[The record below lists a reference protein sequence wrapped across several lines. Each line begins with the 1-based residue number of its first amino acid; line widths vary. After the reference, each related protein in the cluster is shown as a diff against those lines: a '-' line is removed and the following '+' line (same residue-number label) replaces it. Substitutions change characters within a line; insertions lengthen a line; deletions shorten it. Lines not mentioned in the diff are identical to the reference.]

1 MTSPRRLGLAFV
13 ALTIVA
19 APATAQTLSRTDY
32 TSRFVQV
39 PMRDGVGLN
48 TSICRP
54 KRAAGDLPFLLT
66 RTPYGIA
73 GDTAVTEHYRFLAAA
88 GYIFVGQD
96 IRGRYGSEGQFLMN
110 RPLRDPADSKSVDE
124 TTDTYD

>member
-1 MTSPRRLGLAFV
+1 MTSPRRLGLAL
-13 ALTIVA
+13 AGLTIA
-19 APATAQTLSRTDY
+19 LAPATAQSLSRTDY
-32 TSRFVQV
+32 TCRFVQV

-48 TSICRP
+48 TSICWP

-73 GDTAVTEHYRFLAAA
+73 GDTVVSEHYRLLAAD

-96 IRGRYGSEGQFLMN
+96 IRGRYGSAGQFLMN
-110 RPLRDPADSKSVDE
+110 RPLRDAADPKS
-124 TTDTYD
+124 